1 MEKEEKKKEGKERYW
16 AFIMYEDSRPEN
28 WREILE
34 ETMLPIAISPR
45 HDLDIK
51 DEETGEIK
59 KPHYHVIVCF
69 NGPTTYKRAMEIAGS
84 VGANTVKRILSVK
97 GMYDYFTHKW
107 NENKAK
113 YNEEEIIH
121 INGFNVLEY
130 GLTNREIERMK
141 RQIVRIIKERNI
153 KEYCKLY
160 DIFNE
165 ENNEDFC
172 EIVSK
177 NVMFFNSYLKSKK
190 NIDDEWIRDMN

>member
-45 HDLDIK
+45 HDMDIK
-51 DEETGEIK
+51 DEETGEVK

-107 NENKAK
+107 NDNKAK
-113 YNEEEIIH
+113 YSEEDIIH
-121 INGFNVLEY
+121 INGFNILEY

-141 RQIVRIIKERNI
+141 REIVRIIKERNI

-190 NIDDEWIRDMN
+190 NIDEKWIRDLS